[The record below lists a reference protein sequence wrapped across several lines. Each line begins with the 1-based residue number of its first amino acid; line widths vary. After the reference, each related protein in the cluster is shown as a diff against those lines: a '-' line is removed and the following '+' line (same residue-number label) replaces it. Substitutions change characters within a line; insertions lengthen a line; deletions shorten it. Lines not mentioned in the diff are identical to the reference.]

1 MLDQLNVTIP
11 QFYWV
16 PPCDR
21 LGVEVAPINAGNY
34 LFNKDITR
42 CYLSAIYP

>member
-1 MLDQLNVTIP
+1 MLLQLNVPIP

-16 PPCDR
+16 QPCDR
-21 LGVEVAPINAGNY
+21 FGVEVAPINAENY

-42 CYLSAIYP
+42 YY